1 MKLDS
6 VKKMVRSSLTAVVV
20 ALAITGCSSEVKKPL
35 TDRDVLMLIFEKTN
49 GVNWKEKA
57 KENWGSELPLEQW
70 EGVKVNAEGRVT
82 ELRIN
87 NDSIRGAYPEEIG
100 QLTELKKLSLRIVS
114 RDSEQQP
121 FPASIGDLVNLESLS
136 LSSNLRNVEIVFPPV
151 GKLVNLTKIYFSGTG
166 KIPEGFGQL
175 ANLKDFEFNDMIGD
189 FPADISKL
197 TSLERIFIRGAEFTG
212 SLPADIGN
220 LKNLTFLLIDKS
232 QFIAKVEP
240 LKGTLPESIWDL
252 ENLDRIFIRSVSTDG
267 TLSPKIANLKKAT
280 HIEIISCGLTGEI
293 PVEVY
298 TLSQLKSLEIYNN
311 KLTGTIAP
319 EIGNL
324 TALETF
330 WVNGNQLSGTLPVTM
345 GKMIKLKSL
354 QVYDNQ
360 FTGAIPVEL
369 ANCPLDGVF
378 VKFKGNQF
386 SPNIAPALKAH
397 PTFSKWDISK

>member
-1 MKLDS
+1 MKLNS
-6 VKKMVRSSLTAVVV
+6 VKKLVRNSLTAVVV
-20 ALAITGCSSEVKKPL
+20 VLAITGCSGEAKKPL
-35 TDRDVLMLIFEKTN
+35 TDRDVLMLIFEKTH
-49 GVNWKEKA
+49 GEGWREKA
-57 KENWGSELPLEQW
+57 RENWGSELPLEQW
-70 EGVKVNAEGRVT
+70 AGVKVNAEGRVT

-87 NDSIRGAYPEEIG
+87 NDSIMGYYPAEIG
-100 QLTELKKLSLRIVS
+100 LLTELKTLVLRIGS
-114 RDSEQQP
+114 RDTDDQP
-121 FPASIGDLVNLESLS
+121 FPVAIGDLTNLESLS
-136 LSSNLRNVEIVFPPV
+136 LYSNIRDVEIAFPPV
-151 GKLVNLTKIYFSGTG
+151 GKLVNLKKLDLSGSG

-175 ANLKDFEFNDMIGD
+175 VSLKDFEFNSMIGD
-189 FPADISKL
+189 FPAEISKL

-232 QFIAKVEP
+232 QFIGKVEP
-240 LKGTLPESIWDL
+240 LNGTLPESIWDL

-267 TLSPKIANLKKAT
+267 TLSPKIGNFKKAT

-330 WVNGNQLSGTLPVTM
+330 WVNGNQLSGTLPATM

-360 FTGAIPVEL
+360 FTGAIPAEL